1 MRGEQHAR
9 LWGSYCQEKRK
20 EKKILIGCKYIGW
33 EPFVYRDPTISI
45 HFWQREEIIK
55 IISLC
60 FYLLCHVV
68 GKTNKYI
75 YTNNRRNLWQLRK
88 LKKKRQ
94 DIKLQFE
101 GSFSPPTMPVRLKQ
115 ELSDPTNILPW
126 FIPLMD
132 TRNTLN
138 SFTQFIFQK

>member
-1 MRGEQHAR
+1 MTVTQI
-9 LWGSYCQEKRK
+9 
-20 EKKILIGCKYIGW
+20 EKK
-33 EPFVYRDPTISI
+33 
-45 HFWQREEIIK
+45 
-55 IISLC
+55 
-60 FYLLCHVV
+60 
-68 GKTNKYI
+68 N
-75 YTNNRRNLWQLRK
+75 
-88 LKKKRQ
+88 RQ

-138 SFTQFIFQK
+138 SFQNIFYTVLFPKIVIMNLPNINIPLTCEN